1 MAKATSTAKKET
13 TGQTA
18 SGRKVIKRLI
28 IPLLKMVK
36 GETIEVK
43 LMGAIYTG
51 KPQKDA
57 KEGDKPADLC
67 NVVNLDTGE
76 EMQIIVP
83 AVLKSNLEEQYP
95 KQGYVDKCF
104 AITKGEQKDSKA
116 GGGRK
121 YSEFTILE
129 IEE

>member
-1 MAKATSTAKKET
+1 MAKVAKAEKASTAT
-13 TGQTA
+13 
-18 SGRKVIKRLI
+18 GRKVIKRLT

-36 GETIEVK
+36 GETIAVK
-43 LMGAIYTG
+43 LTGAIYVG

-67 NVVNLDTGE
+67 NVINLDTGD

-83 AVLKSNLEEQYP
+83 SVLKSNLEEQYP
-95 KQGYVDKCF
+95 KQSYIDKCF
-104 AITKGEQKDSKA
+104 EITKGESRESKA
-116 GGGRK
+116 GGGRR

-129 IEE
+129 VEEG